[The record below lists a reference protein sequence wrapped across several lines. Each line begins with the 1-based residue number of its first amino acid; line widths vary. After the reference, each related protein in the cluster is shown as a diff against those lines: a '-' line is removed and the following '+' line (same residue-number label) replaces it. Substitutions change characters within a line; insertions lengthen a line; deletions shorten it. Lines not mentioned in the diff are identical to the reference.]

1 MRVIACT
8 APYGIGGLGQILSHL
23 VEDARLRGELHK
35 YYSTMPKTEDAVGES
50 VSIKSLGWLH
60 RYTPFRFSMGWM
72 NYFNVEIFDR
82 AVARRLVPMDTFVG
96 FNGQSYHTFKK
107 ARKLGYNK
115 LELISANS
123 HVKNIMRQQERAFNE
138 TKIGNNWLN
147 ETQYRKTLC
156 EYSMADIIYVISNY
170 ARDTFINEGFSPD
183 KLKFFKLMPEP
194 RFLPSVNRTLDG
206 VFRIVYT
213 GAISSLKGVPILIEA
228 FYRFRS
234 VPAELI
240 LVGSTGMRAM
250 KQYMKDWIQKDPRI
264 YMIPGDP
271 LPHLQR
277 ADVYV
282 HPSYEDG
289 FGFAPMEAIAC
300 GVPVIVTEDTGMKE
314 YVREGV
320 NGYIVPTGSYKAI
333 LDRLKYLV
341 EKKQLETKATL
352 SQ

>member
-1 MRVIACT
+1 
-8 APYGIGGLGQILSHL
+8 
-23 VEDARLRGELHK
+23 
-35 YYSTMPKTEDAVGES
+35 
-50 VSIKSLGWLH
+50 
-60 RYTPFRFSMGWM
+60 
-72 NYFNVEIFDR
+72 
-82 AVARRLVPMDTFVG
+82 
-96 FNGQSYHTFKK
+96 
-107 ARKLGYNK
+107 
-115 LELISANS
+115 
-123 HVKNIMRQQERAFNE
+123 
-138 TKIGNNWLN
+138 
-147 ETQYRKTLC
+147 
-156 EYSMADIIYVISNY
+156 
-170 ARDTFINEGFSPD
+170 
-183 KLKFFKLMPEP
+183 
-194 RFLPSVNRTLDG
+194 
-206 VFRIVYT
+206 
-213 GAISSLKGVPILIEA
+213 
-228 FYRFRS
+228 
-234 VPAELI
+234 LI